1 MSQMKPVQF
10 SLAPKNLWQPISPLP
25 NWFQGAQIGLFN
37 IDLGVSPRPDI
48 EQTVLEEVGSYGRQ
62 LGWIGEALEV
72 LMNNAEL
79 GKLGKKERET
89 LDIMRGKLAEIRRIK
104 RRGGRNDSTA
114 AELPQNFGS

>member
-10 SLAPKNLWQPISPLP
+10 SLAPGNLWQPISPLA

-72 LMNNAEL
+72 LMNNVEL
-79 GKLGKKERET
+79 GKLNKKEQET

-104 RRGGRNDSTA
+104 RRAGRSDNSA
-114 AELPQNFGS
+114 GLS